1 MADDEEQT
9 ASGDEQKPA
18 DEEKPQATKAERP
31 KAMPGGASAQRPT
44 LQEQP
49 AKAKAPA
56 KAEAEEPAE
65 EPFPPGTIADRF
77 TEALPDIAFKPSQ
90 GMTSV
95 IIEIDREDVPK
106 VMQTAKEDP
115 RLDFKFLRCL
125 FGVDHMDDGLEVIY
139 QLVSYDQGHEVTFKT
154 HLSQDDPKVAS
165 VTSVWKGANW
175 HERETR
181 DMFGI
186 TFEDHPHLVPL
197 LLPEDMTDH
206 FPLRKDS
213 PLAEVEEWQGDFLID
228 ESASDEKE
236 AKA

>member
-1 MADDEEQT
+1 MADDEEQAT
-9 ASGDEQKPA
+9 PADEPKPA
-18 DEEKPQATKAERP
+18 DEDKPQATKAERP
-31 KAMPGGASAQRPT
+31 KVMPGGASSLRPA
-44 LQEQP
+44 LQEP
-49 AKAKAPA
+49 PKAKT
-56 KAEAEEPAE
+56 EDQAE
-65 EPFPPGTIADRF
+65 EPFPSGTIADRF
-77 TEALPDIAFKPSQ
+77 TEALPDITFKPSQ

-139 QLVSYDQGHEVTFKT
+139 QLVSYDKGHEVTFKT

-186 TFEDHPHLVPL
+186 TFQDHPHLVPL

-206 FPLRKDS
+206 FPLRKDN
-213 PLAEVEEWQGDFLID
+213 PLAEVEEWQGDFLK
-228 ESASDEKE
+228 EEPASGGGKGE
-236 AKA
+236 

>member
-1 MADDEEQT
+1 MADDEKQEAT
-9 ASGDEQKPA
+9 GDEQKPA
-18 DEEKPQATKAERP
+18 DEEKPQATKAEKPRV
-31 KAMPGGASAQRPT
+31 MPGGASPPRPA

-49 AKAKAPA
+49 AKAKTE
-56 KAEAEEPAE
+56 EAAE
-65 EPFPPGTIADRF
+65 EPFPPGTVADRF
-77 TEALPDIAFKPSQ
+77 AEALPDITFKPSQ

-95 IIEIDREDVPK
+95 ILEIDREDVPK
-106 VMQTAKEDP
+106 VMQTAKDDP

-125 FGVDHMDDGLEVIY
+125 FGVDHMDEGLDVVY
-139 QLVSYDQGHEVTFKT
+139 QLLSYEQGHEVTIRT
-154 HLSQDDPKVAS
+154 RLSQDDPKVPS

-206 FPLRKDS
+206 FPLRKDN
-213 PLAEVEEWQGDFLID
+213 PLAEVEEWQGELLNE
-228 ESASDEKE
+228 ESGEGGEESE
-236 AKA
+236 